1 MSFIGNLLLGIN
13 TYLDNLL
20 NEEKENQIENSK
32 DFISIDNLLINVYNC
47 IENFTNNSKNMI
59 SQNENDP
66 NFKHIV

>member
-1 MSFIGNLLLGIN
+1 MSFIGNLILGIN